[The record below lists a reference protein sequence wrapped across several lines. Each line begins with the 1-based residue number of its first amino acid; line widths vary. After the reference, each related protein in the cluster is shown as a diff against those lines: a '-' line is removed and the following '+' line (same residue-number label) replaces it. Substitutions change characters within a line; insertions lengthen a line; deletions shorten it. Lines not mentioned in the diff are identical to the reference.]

1 MNRLLRILFFGY
13 LFLSLLLLTLCNK
26 ETTNQP
32 VDCSQCF
39 PVAPD
44 SGFLALHLTINQ
56 ENQKIPVTVFQGN
69 IEDKD
74 IRYRDT
80 VNQPTIK
87 ILMPAGHSYAVTA
100 EYIQQGDTIVAVDG
114 TSLEVKKAVGQCSKS
129 CYVVMGGYLDLR
141 LRK

>member
-44 SGFLALHLTINQ
+44 SGFLALHLTING
-56 ENQKIPVTVFQGN
+56 ENRKVPVAVYEGN
-69 IEDKD
+69 LEDQD
-74 IRYRDT
+74 VRFRDT
-80 VNQPTIK
+80 VTQPTIK
-87 ILMPAGHSYAVTA
+87 ILMPAGHTYAVTA
-100 EYIQQGDTIVAVDG
+100 RYIQGGDTLIAVDG
-114 TSLEVKKAVGQCSKS
+114 TSLEIKKAVGQCSKT